1 MSIHYKNAIAPGGQS
16 LDFFVKDGKFVDA
29 IRGSQQVDLK
39 GAVVAPGF
47 VDAHCHIIPMG
58 LDLLKPNLS
67 PCQNRDDVLQAVAD
81 WHARSS
87 EGWLL
92 AVQYDQ
98 TKFDDARHLTRDELD
113 SVVKDRPV
121 LLRHSNGHAS
131 VANTQALQAAQI
143 DEGVSDPSG
152 GTYVRDEGG
161 RLTGVLLER
170 AHEFVTA
177 ASPEPTLEEM
187 TQAVLRASD
196 QMSLLGVTCASD
208 MMTGRWNLEKELL
221 AYHIASQQGCKVRL
235 RLYAQWSALF
245 GPRRTAGE
253 VVSDICSGMDNS
265 VCRLDGAKIFADGAI
280 GSATAAIYGNFLTT
294 GGNGQLI
301 YSPDKLKSMVKVA
314 DEAGYKIAIHT
325 IGDRS
330 TDHVM
335 DSLEQCDE
343 PSRHR
348 IEHAMILSDEQIE
361 RMARLDSF
369 VTMQPEFLLRF
380 GHTYAKQLGPNIA
393 KSIKRCRSV
402 LDAGIKLSFSSDR
415 PIVPGDPWDGM
426 VSAVDRPIGFD
437 PSEAVTAQE
446 ALRLY
451 TQESAVANGDAGVM
465 GSLEPGQ
472 LADFQVYAKWQKG
485 SLRSVYKDGQMV
497 TGIEAS

>member
-1 MSIHYKNAIAPGGQS
+1 MTIHYANGVDPCGQPLELFVEEGTFVAPTGAAS
-16 LDFFVKDGKFVDA
+16 R
-29 IRGSQQVDLK
+29 IDLK
-39 GAVVAPGF
+39 GATVVPGF

-58 LDLLKPNLS
+58 LDLLKLNLS
-67 PCQNRDDVLQAVAD
+67 PCRTREEVLQAVSD
-81 WHARSS
+81 WHSRNP

-113 SVVKDRPV
+113 AVVNDRPV

-131 VANTQALQAAQI
+131 VANTKALEAGQI
-143 DEGVSDPSG
+143 SESVADPSG
-152 GTYVRDEGG
+152 GTFVRDDSG

-177 ASPEPTLEEM
+177 ASPEPTLEDM
-187 TQAVLRASD
+187 TEAVLRACEE
-196 QMSLLGVTCASD
+196 MSLLGVTCASD

-221 AYHIASQQGCKVRL
+221 AYHIASQQRCKVRL
-235 RLYAQWSALF
+235 RLYAQWSAMF
-245 GPRRTAGE
+245 GPRRLARE
-253 VVSDICSGMDNS
+253 VVDDICQGMDSS
-265 VCRLDGAKIFADGAI
+265 VCRLDGVKIFADGAI
-280 GSATAAIYGNFLTT
+280 GSATAAIYGKYLTT

-301 YSPDKLKSMVKVA
+301 YSPDKLRSMVKVA
-314 DEAGYKIAIHT
+314 DEAGCKIAIHT

-335 DSLEQCDE
+335 DAIEQCDD

-348 IEHAMILSDEQIE
+348 IEHAMILSDAQIA
-361 RMARLDSF
+361 RMTNLNPL

-380 GHTYAKQLGPNIA
+380 GHTYAKQLGPEAA

-402 LDAGIKLSFSSDR
+402 LDAGLRLSFSSDR

-426 VSAVDRPIGFD
+426 TSAFSRPAGFD
-437 PSEAVTAQE
+437 PAEAVTKEE

-451 TQESAVANGDAGVM
+451 TKESAIANGDADSM
-465 GSLEPGQ
+465 GTLEPGYY
-472 LADFQVYAKWQKG
+472 ADFQIYDRWGKG
-485 SLRSVYKDGQMV
+485 SLRSVYKGGQPV
-497 TGIEAS
+497 TGTEVS